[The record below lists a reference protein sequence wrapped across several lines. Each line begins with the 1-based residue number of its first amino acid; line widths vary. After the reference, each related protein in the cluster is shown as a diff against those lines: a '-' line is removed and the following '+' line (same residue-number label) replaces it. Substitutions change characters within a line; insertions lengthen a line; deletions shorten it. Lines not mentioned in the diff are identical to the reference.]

1 MHRRPAR
8 EEGWRQGW
16 SVAFST
22 KTEVQRKVCHDNTQT
37 DLLDLLLFLRHSRIY
52 GSGPLLHPY
61 RSHRQLGGLAF
72 FGIVQRGLGRHP
84 HHGFHAFLVSG
95 IWHVVLNWKPL
106 VNYIRDSSR
115 KVSFVKAEFVVSL
128 VITLAFCLGAYLHV
142 PPFGSILT
150 GLDNVKVYWENE
162 YGSPPWGHAELASI
176 KTFTQ
181 KMGLDMEDSMAVLT
195 AAGYREVSPKILMKD
210 LAAANS
216 TSPKHILELL
226 QTRAKKA
233 GKNTGGAA
241 ATEMTAPTGLGRL
254 TLQQMADKA
263 GVDVAQAIRRLEK
276 KLAVK
281 ARADSKVKEIA
292 TQTGETPSA
301 IWEMVRTGAG
311 N

>member
-1 MHRRPAR
+1 MTTRRLISWISFCSFAILGFTGLVLYFTPTGRIANWAD
-8 EEGWRQGW
+8 WR
-16 SVAFST
+16 
-22 KTEVQRKVCHDNTQT
+22 
-37 DLLDLLLFLRHSRIY
+37 FLALSKEDWGAIHIMVSM
-52 GSGPLLHPY
+52 L
-61 RSHRQLGGLAF
+61 
-72 FGIVQRGLGRHP
+72 
-84 HHGFHAFLVSG
+84 FLVSG